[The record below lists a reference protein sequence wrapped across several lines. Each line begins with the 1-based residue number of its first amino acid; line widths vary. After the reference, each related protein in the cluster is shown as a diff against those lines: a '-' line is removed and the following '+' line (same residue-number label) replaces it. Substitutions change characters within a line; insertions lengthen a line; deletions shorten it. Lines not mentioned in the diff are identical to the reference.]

1 MRLRGKI
8 AACAVAGAAALAGLT
23 VTASGAS
30 ATSTATT
37 APAIASAALAP
48 AAVPDETPCPY
59 SGAHPTLWY
68 TDTGSAVRHA
78 QCLINLYGYGV
89 AEDGIFGDGTR
100 SAVRDLQRRCG
111 ITVDGM
117 VGPNTWN
124 CLHPDKSP
132 NPR

>member
-37 APAIASAALAP
+37 ASAIASALAP
-48 AAVPDETPCPY
+48 AVVPDKTPCPY
-59 SGAHPTLWY
+59 SGGHPTLWY

-78 QCLINLYGYGV
+78 QCLINLYGYRG

-111 ITVDGM
+111 ITIDGM

>member
-1 MRLRGKI
+1 MRLHGKI
-8 AACAVAGAAALAGLT
+8 AAYAVAGATALAGLT
-23 VTASGAS
+23 FTASGAS
-30 ATSTATT
+30 ATPTATT
-37 APAIASAALAP
+37 APAIASTAAA
-48 AAVPDETPCPY
+48 ETPCPY
-59 SGAHPTLWY
+59 SGGHPNLYY

-89 AEDGIFGDGTR
+89 AEDGIFGAGTR
-100 SAVRDLQRRCG
+100 TAVRDLQSRCQ